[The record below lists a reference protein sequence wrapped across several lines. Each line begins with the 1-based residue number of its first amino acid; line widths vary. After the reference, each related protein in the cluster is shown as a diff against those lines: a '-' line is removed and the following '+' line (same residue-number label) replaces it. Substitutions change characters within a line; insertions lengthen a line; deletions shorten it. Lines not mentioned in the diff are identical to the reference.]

1 MKADGSIMEKK
12 ERTRKGLEPQNGEAC
27 DAFDSQGR
35 SIYGTYVYEC
45 RDQSIIYARCHTLMP
60 RVIVVLDN

>member
-12 ERTRKGLEPQNGEAC
+12 ERTRKGLEPRNGEAY

-35 SIYGTYVYEC
+35 SIYGTYVREC
-45 RDQSIIYARCHTLMP
+45 RD
-60 RVIVVLDN
+60 